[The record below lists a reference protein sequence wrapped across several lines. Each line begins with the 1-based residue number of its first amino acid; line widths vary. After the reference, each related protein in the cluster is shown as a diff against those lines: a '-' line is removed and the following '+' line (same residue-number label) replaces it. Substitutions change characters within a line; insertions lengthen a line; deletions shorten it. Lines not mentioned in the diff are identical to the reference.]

1 MKILLLSTYD
11 FQGGAA
17 RAAYRLHQGLQS
29 INVNSSM
36 LVQNKY
42 TDDETVIAPSTKLSK
57 GFAKLKPN
65 LDKLL
70 LQLYPDCNR
79 QFSPQWYP
87 DAIAH
92 KVSEINPDIIN
103 LHWVNAGYLKIET
116 LAKFKKPIIWTL
128 HDMWA
133 FTGGCHYNQE
143 CDRYT
148 KSCGACPQLKS
159 FKEQDL
165 SNWIWKRKA
174 NAWKNLNLTIITP
187 SRWLAK
193 CAESSSLFQHYPIEV
208 IPNGIDIRTYK
219 PVNRQVARNLL
230 NLPQDKQLILF
241 GAINATND
249 RRKGFHLLQQAL
261 KILSAN
267 YNDKIELVIFG
278 ASKSANTLALNLKSH
293 YFGKL
298 SDEISIALVYAAA
311 DVFVAPSIQDN
322 LPNTI
327 MEALACGTPSVAFNI
342 GGMPDMIEH
351 QKNGYLAQSIDGKDL
366 AQGITWVLEDSERY
380 RYLSNCARKK
390 VEEKFTL
397 EIQVKHYLNLFN
409 KNYKKQNRYFYA

>member
-1 MKILLLSTYD
+1 MKNLIISSYD
-11 FQGGAA
+11 NQGGAA

-29 INVNSSM
+29 INVSSSM

-42 TDDETVIAPSTKLSK
+42 TDDETVIDPSTKLSK
-57 GFAKLKPN
+57 GFAKLKPS
-65 LDKLL
+65 LDKLP

-87 DAIAH
+87 DTIAR
-92 KVSEINPDIIN
+92 KVNEINPDIIN
-103 LHWVNAGYLKIET
+103 LHWVNAGYVRIET

-133 FTGGCHYNQE
+133 FTGGCHYHQE

-159 FKEQDL
+159 LKKQDL

-174 NAWKNLNLTIITP
+174 NAWKDLNLTIVTP
-187 SRWLAK
+187 SKWLAK
-193 CAESSSLFQHYPIEV
+193 CAKSSSLFKRYPVEV
-208 IPNGIDIRTYK
+208 IPYGIDVFTYK
-219 PVNRQVARNLL
+219 PVDRQVARDLL

-241 GAINATND
+241 GAINPTSD

-261 KILSAN
+261 KILSESS
-267 YNDKIELVIFG
+267 YKDRIELVVFG

-293 YFGKL
+293 YLGKL
-298 SDEISIALVYAAA
+298 SDEISLALVYAAA

-322 LPNTI
+322 LPNTV

-342 GGMPDMIEH
+342 GGIPDMIEH
-351 QKNGYLAQSIDGKDL
+351 QKNGYLAQSIDSKDL
-366 AQGITWVLEDSERY
+366 AQGITWVLEDSDRY
-380 RYLSNCARKK
+380 RCLSNCARKK
-390 VEEKFTL
+390 VEEKFTIEL
-397 EIQVKHYLNLFN
+397 QARHYYTLSSRLLSENCV
-409 KNYKKQNRYFYA
+409 Y